1 MASAS
6 IQWLPHSAWSQV
18 RLDQSPF
25 ALGVASGS
33 PRHDS
38 VVLWT
43 RLMGDRLASVP
54 DVTVQ
59 WEVALDEAFA
69 RVVQRGQATARS
81 ELAHAVHVEVP
92 GLQPDRVYHYRFR
105 LGGQG
110 QDWTSPVGRTRTL
123 PTLDASV
130 ARWRLAYASC
140 QRWEHGFF
148 SAWRRMRDDAPDL
161 VLFLGDY
168 IYEYPTASRAV
179 RQTNGQWVITL
190 GDYRERYALYKSDPD
205 LQAMHAACPWILT
218 WDDHEVQNDY
228 SGVNPG
234 DSGPW
239 EANFLARRAQA
250 YQAWYEHMPVRASV
264 LPRAMASLA
273 QGSPMR
279 IHGSARIGQLA
290 AIHLLDT
297 RQYRD
302 RQVCMP
308 GGRFGSAMLDPET
321 CAEWTN
327 PARTLLG
334 REQEDW
340 LSESLTRDTA
350 RWQFIAQQTLFAQRD
365 YRAGPPRTLWNDGW
379 DGYAASRERITGVL
393 AAQQRARPDFNAVFL
408 GGDIHENWVG
418 HVKTDYSRPTSPA
431 VATEFCGTSI
441 SSRSGASNARVPE
454 RLAENPHFVFGDSEK
469 RGYGIV
475 DVQPQRITTTLRTVD
490 DATRT
495 DASVSTLAQFA
506 VASGQPMV
514 ERL

>member
-279 IHGSARIGQLA
+279 APACAR
-290 AIHLLDT
+290 T
-297 RQYRD
+297 RPTR
-302 RQVCMP
+302 
-308 GGRFGSAMLDPET
+308 
-321 CAEWTN
+321 
-327 PARTLLG
+327 PARAAPG
-334 REQEDW
+334 SW
-340 LSESLTRDTA
+340 
-350 RWQFIAQQTLFAQRD
+350 
-365 YRAGPPRTLWNDGW
+365 PPRG
-379 DGYAASRERITGVL
+379 RC
-393 AAQQRARPDFNAVFL
+393 PL
-408 GGDIHENWVG
+408 G
-418 HVKTDYSRPTSPA
+418 
-431 VATEFCGTSI
+431 
-441 SSRSGASNARVPE
+441 
-454 RLAENPHFVFGDSEK
+454 
-469 RGYGIV
+469 
-475 DVQPQRITTTLRTVD
+475 
-490 DATRT
+490 
-495 DASVSTLAQFA
+495 
-506 VASGQPMV
+506 
-514 ERL
+514 